1 MLQINIFFMFLDHF
15 DTLVATQFF
24 THVFDNFLEKTK
36 NSKKNKENP
45 KKKMHFDIFTS
56 FLAFSISSQ
65 KNFNFQRYFK
75 HVQLLTH

>member
-36 NSKKNKENP
+36 NCKKEQRKP
-45 KKKMHFDIFTS
+45 
-56 FLAFSISSQ
+56 Q
-65 KNFNFQRYFK
+65 KNVFLIYLHRF
-75 HVQLLTH
+75 

>member
-36 NSKKNKENP
+36 NSTKKKENP
-45 KKKMHFDIFTS
+45 KKRN
-56 FLAFSISSQ
+56 AF
-65 KNFNFQRYFK
+65 
-75 HVQLLTH
+75 

>member
-36 NSKKNKENP
+36 NSTKKKGKPQKKN
-45 KKKMHFDIFTS
+45 
-56 FLAFSISSQ
+56 AF
-65 KNFNFQRYFK
+65 
-75 HVQLLTH
+75 